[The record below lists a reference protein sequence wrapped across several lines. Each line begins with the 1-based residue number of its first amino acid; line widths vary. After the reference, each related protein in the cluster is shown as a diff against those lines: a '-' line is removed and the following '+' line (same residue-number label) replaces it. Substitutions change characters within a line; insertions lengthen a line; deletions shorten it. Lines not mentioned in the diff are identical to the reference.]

1 MEVNETITEVELKKE
16 GLDPISREQQAQERW
31 LAMLSDEGRQAQWL
45 EGLQGLEGS
54 FVCVKH
60 V

>member
-45 EGLQGLEGS
+45 WGGS
-54 FVCVKH
+54 SRVVGS
-60 V
+60 